1 MEEKYIQMITEA
13 MDSAKSAHKRIDAME
28 HNFEKTDQKMETIY
42 DLTVSVKEIALETK
56 AMREDVNKIETRVN
70 EIEEKPS
77 KRYEGIV
84 TNIISCIVTAV
95 VTYFLIK
102 MGVK

>member
-13 MDSAKSAHKRIDAME
+13 IDSAKSAHKRIDTME
-28 HNFEKTDQKMETIY
+28 HNFEKTDQKVENIY

-70 EIEEKPS
+70 AIEEKPS

-84 TNIISCIVTAV
+84 SNIISCIVTAV
-95 VTYFLIK
+95 VTFFLIK

>member
-1 MEEKYIQMITEA
+1 MDEKHIQMMIEA
-13 MDSAKSAHKRIDAME
+13 LDSTKSAHKRLDALE
-28 HNFEKTDQKMETIY
+28 SKIENIY

-56 AMREDVNKIETRVN
+56 AMREDVNKIENRVN
-70 EIEEKPS
+70 AIEEKPS

-84 TNIISCIVTAV
+84 SNIISCIVTAV
-95 VTYFLIK
+95 VTYFLVK

>member
-1 MEEKYIQMITEA
+1 VEEKYIQMIIEA
-13 MDSAKSAHKRIDAME
+13 TDSAKSAHKRIDTME
-28 HNFEKTDQKMETIY
+28 NKVENIY

-70 EIEEKPS
+70 AIEEKP
-77 KRYEGIV
+77 KQRYEGIV
-84 TNIISCIVTAV
+84 TNIISCIVTAI
-95 VTYFLIK
+95 VTYFLVK

>member
-1 MEEKYIQMITEA
+1 MEEKYIQMIIEA
-13 MDSAKSAHKRIDAME
+13 LDSTKSAHKRLDTIE
-28 HNFEKTDQKMETIY
+28 NKVENIY

-70 EIEEKPS
+70 AIEEKPS

-84 TNIISCIVTAV
+84 TNIISCLVTAI